1 MQVFNPG
8 EDQISTSIRLPDKSN
23 RRLRIIISFANEI
36 SSSNFYLTMT
46 FQKNTRDYRIWDR
59 TDDVMMTSAVSKM
72 QHVRKSRLK
81 ISETQI
87 ELDLLVFLLF
97 EANIFAPTCFA
108 AKFDYP

>member
-1 MQVFNPG
+1 
-8 EDQISTSIRLPDKSN
+8 
-23 RRLRIIISFANEI
+23 
-36 SSSNFYLTMT
+36 
-46 FQKNTRDYRIWDR
+46 
-59 TDDVMMTSAVSKM
+59 MMTSAVSKM
-72 QHVRKSRLK
+72 QHVRKSRFE